1 MDINK
6 NSRLLHIVKSGAY
19 YATAFIF
26 LCSLGSLIFLS
37 VYDVYNL
44 HEQHVSYIFPVLS
57 IFILSLFTLI
67 FFHSSNL
74 TFYKEQFFAT
84 KIKLEQLQSR
94 MLDLTIMSFNDDS
107 TGLPNRFKL
116 FDYLDKQLSEPELRV
131 ALCLMDLDDLRNVND
146 TLGHKVG
153 DQVISIVADRINA
166 LTERWNDATDYT
178 SYLACLGSDEF
189 VVLITGFEDNS
200 ELSPLLEELLFT
212 VRQKMEIG
220 NNQIFMGASI
230 GVSLTPEHAQ
240 DSETMLKNADMAL
253 FRVKQASKHDF
264 SFYQPHY
271 REELEKRIQLE
282 YELIDAIANNEFE
295 VYYQPVINT
304 QNNTILGFEALVRW
318 HHPVKGM
325 VPPDDFIP
333 IAEQTGLIV
342 EIGEWIIKQ
351 VCSDLSILQ
360 IQDHDY
366 SVAINIASQQLE
378 DHGFVQ
384 KVQAILTCYALR
396 PSQIHFEL
404 TETSLMN
411 ANEHSHRVLREINNL
426 GIKLWVDDF
435 GTGYSSFSYL
445 QNFNFYGLKLDKSF
459 VENIISSSRSKNIIQ
474 AICAMADALNLELLG
489 EGIEHPEQVDVLSK
503 LGCIRVQ
510 GYWYAKPMSISNLH
524 LWTSNWDRNDVKS
537 LNVSVNSSH

>member
-1 MDINK
+1 MNITK
-6 NSRLLHIVKSGAY
+6 NSQLLGLIKKSAY
-19 YATAFIF
+19 YCTAFTF
-26 LCSLGSLIFLS
+26 LTSLGSLIFLCA
-37 VYDVYNL
+37 YDVHNL
-44 HEQHVSYIFPVLS
+44 HEQHVTYLFPVLFV
-57 IFILSLFTLI
+57 FIISLFALVI
-67 FFHSSNL
+67 FHSTTLN
-74 TFYKEQFFAT
+74 FYKQNFSST
-84 KIKLEQLQSR
+84 NVKLDQLESR

-116 FDYLDKQLSEPELRV
+116 FDYLDRQLLEPELKV

-153 DQVISIVADRINA
+153 DQVISIVAERINA
-166 LTERWNDATDYT
+166 LTERWNDTTDYS

-189 VVLITGFEDNS
+189 VVLITGFEDKS

-230 GVSLTPEHAQ
+230 GVCLTPEHAK

-253 FRVKQASKHDF
+253 FKVKQASKHDF
-264 SFYQPHY
+264 SFYQAAY

-304 QNNTILGFEALVRW
+304 QTNTVLGFEALVRW

-325 VPPDDFIP
+325 VSPDDFIP
-333 IAEQTGLIV
+333 VAEQTGLIV

-384 KVQAILTCYALR
+384 KVQAILTCYALK

-411 ANEHSHRVLREINNL
+411 ANEHSHKVLREINNL

-459 VENIISSSRSKNIIQ
+459 VENIISSARSKNIIQ

-489 EGIEHPEQVDVLSK
+489 EGIEHPEQVDVLAQ

-524 LWTSNWDRNDVKS
+524 LWVSNWAGNDVKS
-537 LNVSVNSSH
+537 LNVSVNSSL